1 MALKRCSKCNKILTT
16 EECNKRFDYCYTC
29 YKSRSSSSSRYFKG
43 STVGLKRC
51 LLCNEILTT
60 EEYNQGY
67 DYHLGCYLKI
77 KGKNKY

>member
-1 MALKRCSKCNKILTT
+1 MALKRCSKCNKILTN
-16 EECNKRFDYCYTC
+16 EEYTKRFDYCYDC
-29 YKSRSSSSSRYFKG
+29 YKSRGSSSSSHWKG
-43 STVGLKRC
+43 STAGLKRC

-67 DYHLGCYLKI
+67 DYHLECYLKI